1 MYYIKD
7 NPSGANYG
15 NPQTTPFAGAIKL
28 PDELLS
34 TYLEAKGFVKL
45 AVTDGEVTAIE
56 TDEEALA
63 TYEAE
68 HPEPEPVEPEPTPDD
83 DRDAMLV
90 DLEYRVTLLELGLE
104 EEI

>member
-7 NPSGANYG
+7 TPHGGYYG
-15 NPQTTPFAGAIKL
+15 NPQSTAFYGAVKL

-34 TYLEAKGFVKL
+34 AYLEAKGFVKL
-45 AVTDGEVTAIE
+45 TVTDGEVTAIE

-63 TYEAE
+63 AYEAE